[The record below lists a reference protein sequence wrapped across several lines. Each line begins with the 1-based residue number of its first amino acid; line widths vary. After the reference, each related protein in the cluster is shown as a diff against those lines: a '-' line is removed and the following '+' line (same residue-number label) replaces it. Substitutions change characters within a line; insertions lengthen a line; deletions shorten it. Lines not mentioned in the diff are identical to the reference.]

1 MVTPLSLWVTTNTSF
16 IMGVNLL
23 TFCYVILGGGGKIGE
38 CIATELAKENVTLVL
53 WDVNESKFRVL
64 GVV

>member
-1 MVTPLSLWVTTNTSF
+1 MD
-16 IMGVNLL
+16 VNLL

-53 WDVNESKFRVL
+53 WDVNESKCRVL